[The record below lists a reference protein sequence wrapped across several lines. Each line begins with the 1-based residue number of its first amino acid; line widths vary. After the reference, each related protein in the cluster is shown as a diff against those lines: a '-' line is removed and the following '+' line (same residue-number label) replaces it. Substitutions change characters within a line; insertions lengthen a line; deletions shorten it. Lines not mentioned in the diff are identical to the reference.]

1 MPTLFRLITVLLVL
15 AGLVY
20 GGMFALALY
29 VKPKIG
35 VITVRVPLEKIEKR
49 QQEQKTVSQ

>member
-15 AGLVY
+15 AGLAY
-20 GGMFALALY
+20 GGMFALTWY

-35 VITVRVPLEKIEKR
+35 IITVRIPLEKIEKR

>member
-15 AGLVY
+15 AGLAY
-20 GGMFALALY
+20 GAMFALAWY

-35 VITVRVPLEKIEKR
+35 IITVKVPLEKIEKR

>member
-20 GGMFALALY
+20 GGMFALTWY

-35 VITVRVPLEKIEKR
+35 LITVRVPLEKIEKR